1 MDTSKL
7 KKFAQYARRS
17 LQEQMSN
24 RLNTVLGQ
32 ESAARREA
40 PKAVAEL
47 EEQIRQT
54 SKDQVVEKVA
64 YIWFNRFCALR
75 FMDVNGYTPIGIVS
89 PEAGQ
94 FQPAILAEA
103 KMGHMDSK
111 VVPDNTQQQVSAL
124 LNGTATSQDPQGEA
138 YRLLLV
144 AACNY
149 YHRSMSYLFKRI
161 TDYTEL
167 LMPDDL
173 LSGNAILSYVQQA
186 MTPDACKDVEI
197 IGWLYQFYIS
207 EKKDQVFESLKK
219 NKKITPENI
228 PAATQLFTPHYIVRY
243 LVENSLGRLWM
254 LNNPNSTLIEKMDY
268 YIKPVEVETD
278 FLTVETPEALRICD
292 PACGSGHM
300 LSYAY
305 DVLYAI
311 YEEEGTDPSE
321 IPGKIL
327 THNLYG
333 IELDERAGELASFAL
348 SMKAASGNPFEKKS
362 NHRRFFR
369 KPVEPN
375 ICILEKVD
383 LNNKTLR
390 QYTAT
395 LGRDL
400 FSEDIIKTLQ
410 QFDEADNFGS
420 LIVPHMQSLER
431 AIESLKRLKKKAGV
445 KIGDSEAL
453 SKEQQVLVTS
463 KNFKNIETALKQADF
478 LSSKYH
484 VVIANPPYMGGKGMN
499 LRLKKYAADNYKNSK
514 SDLFAM
520 FIERSLELALKQGQ
534 VGMITM
540 QSWMF
545 LSSFESLRDKLLHKH
560 NLISMAQL
568 GTRAFDSIGGE
579 VVSTTAFIFERKFTS
594 YTGAYIRLV
603 EGKSEAEK
611 MEQLLSVSI
620 YQNDDLL
627 FYRNPSDFDK
637 IEGKPIA
644 FYMSDQ
650 ALQEFEDNS
659 SFSDEA
665 KACQG
670 LATTDNNRFVRGWHE
685 LSFSSI
691 AFECKNSEDAQHTRL
706 KWFPF
711 DKGGTFRKWY
721 GNNEHVVNWFNDGQE
736 IKQNIITKYPYLN
749 GNPDF
754 VAKNPSMYFRSGV
767 TWSKITTGSFSAR
780 FSPEGAI
787 FSDAGMKA
795 FANST
800 DKLLTI
806 SGYFNSKVAP
816 YFLSAL
822 SETINYEQGNIARLP
837 YKSVSVSNHVNK
849 LIKLTKLDW
858 DSYELSWG
866 FQISPM
872 LKMFPSIQTINN
884 EYRSWRKDALGLVS
898 TVTDLESLNNS
909 TFVKHFNLGST
920 VETVPFQSEISLN
933 CNPRYRYGNEK
944 AEEEIE
950 ALLLADTMREFI
962 SYAVGCMF
970 GRYSLDKSGLIL
982 ANQGDT
988 LENYLKQVPQPSFM
1002 PDQENVIPILEDSWF
1017 TDDIVDRFRQFL
1029 KVTFGEEHFE
1039 ENLTFIEKAIG
1050 KDIRKFFVKDFYT
1063 DHLKRYKKRPIYW
1076 LFSSPKGTFNALI
1089 YLHRYRP
1096 DTASVVLND
1105 YLREFNTKLG
1115 EEKKRQEHI
1124 SISASVSAS
1133 EKTKALKQIDKL
1145 NKMLDE
1151 IDEYE
1156 RDILFPLAAQQVEI
1170 DLDDGVKQ
1178 NYKLFGKALKKV
1190 AGLS

>member
-17 LQEQMSN
+17 LQEQVGS
-24 RLNTVLGQ
+24 RLNTVLEQ
-32 ESAARREA
+32 ESAARREN

-47 EEQIRQT
+47 EEQIRLT
-54 SKDQVVEKVA
+54 SKDQVIEKVA

-75 FMDVNGYTPIGIVS
+75 FMDVNGYTPIRIVS

-111 VVPDNTQQQVSAL
+111 VVPDDTQQKVSAL
-124 LNGTATSQDPQGEA
+124 LSGTATSQDPQGEA

-149 YHRSMSYLFKRI
+149 YHRSMSYLFERI
-161 TDYTEL
+161 ADYTEL
-167 LMPDDL
+167 LIPDDL

-207 EKKDQVFESLKK
+207 EKKDDVFESLKK

-254 LNNPNSTLIEKMDY
+254 LNNPNSTLVEKMDY
-268 YIKPVEVETD
+268 YIRPVETETNFLKVEK
-278 FLTVETPEALRICD
+278 PEELKVCD

-305 DVLYAI
+305 DLLYAI

-327 THNLYG
+327 AHNLYG

-375 ICILEKVD
+375 ICILENVD
-383 LNNKTLR
+383 LQASELNE
-390 QYTAT
+390 YMDFA
-395 LGRDL
+395 GRDL
-400 FSEDIIKTLQ
+400 FSPELQTTLR

-420 LIVPHMQSLER
+420 LIRPACGDVSEIKEKLEAKSQEVPLLLGEIH
-431 AIESLKRLKKKAGV
+431 K
-445 KIGDSEAL
+445 D
-453 SKEQQVLVTS
+453 VLL
-463 KNFKNIETALKQADF
+463 ALKQANF
-478 LSSKYH
+478 LNSKYH
-484 VVIANPPYMGGKGMN
+484 VVVANPPYMGGKGMN
-499 LRLKKYAADNYKNSK
+499 PRLKKYAADNYKSSK

-545 LSSFESLRDKLLHKH
+545 LSSFEDFRTGLLTY
-560 NLISMAQL
+560 NTLVNMAHL
-568 GTRAFDSIGGE
+568 GARAFDSIGGE
-579 VVSTTAFIFERKFTS
+579 VVSTTAFVIESS
-594 YTGAYIRLV
+594 YHPSLHGHFIRLTS
-603 EGKSEAEK
+603 GNSESQKQELLEKVVQGEAPSFLHQTSAEEFCK
-611 MEQLLSVSI
+611 IPGSPIAYWASEQQRSSFQNSQKLLDVASPRQGIATANNDLFLRRWSEVSI
-620 YQNDDLL
+620 
-627 FYRNPSDFDK
+627 SK
-637 IEGKPIA
+637 IHFGLENK
-644 FYMSDQ
+644 DQ
-650 ALQEFEDNS
+650 AILAN
-659 SFSDEA
+659 A
-665 KACQG
+665 KW
-670 LATTDNNRFVRGWHE
+670 LPYN
-685 LSFSSI
+685 
-691 AFECKNSEDAQHTRL
+691 
-706 KWFPF
+706 
-711 DKGGTFRKWY
+711 KGGEFRKWY
-721 GNNEHVVNWFNDGQE
+721 GNNEFVINWKNDGEE
-736 IKQNIITKYPYLN
+736 IKGFCDSN
-749 GNPDF
+749 GKQRSAIRNPNYF
-754 VAKNPSMYFRSGV
+754 FRPSV
-767 TWSKITTGSFSAR
+767 TWTDVSSSSFGVRCSNKGFLFDGSSHSAFPESYNYSYIAGLLCAKTTFEFLKLINPTMHFQVGNVGSLPVPINKNQSTYTEVG
-780 FSPEGAI
+780 SWVEKNI
-787 FSDAGMKA
+787 DIVKKDWDAYEVSWD
-795 FANST
+795 FTTSQ
-800 DKLLTI
+800 LLEIDLDRT
-806 SGYFNSKVAP
+806 
-816 YFLSAL
+816 FLS
-822 SETINYEQGNIARLP
+822 
-837 YKSVSVSNHVNK
+837 K
-849 LIKLTKLDW
+849 
-858 DSYELSWG
+858 SYELLRKEWHLATNTAKLLEEENNRYFINAYG
-866 FQISPM
+866 LDDEISPDTQ
-872 LKMFPSIQTINN
+872 LSNIT
-884 EYRSWRKDALGLVS
+884 L
-898 TVTDLESLNNS
+898 T
-909 TFVKHFNLGST
+909 
-920 VETVPFQSEISLN
+920 
-933 CNPRYRYGNEK
+933 CNPHYRYPTAKTEEDREK
-944 AEEEIE
+944 R
-950 ALLLADTMREFI
+950 LLEDTIHEFI

-970 GRYSLDKSGLIL
+970 GRYSLDKPGLIL

-1039 ENLTFIEKAIG
+1039 ENLSFIEKAIG

-1089 YLHRYRP
+1089 YMHRYRP

-1105 YLREFNTKLG
+1105 YLREFSTKLG
-1115 EEKKRQEHI
+1115 EEKKRQEQI
-1124 SISASVSAS
+1124 SISANASAG

-1145 NKMLDE
+1145 NKMIDE

-1156 RDILFPLAAQQVEI
+1156 RDVLFPLATNQVEI
-1170 DLDDGVKQ
+1170 DLDDGVKH